1 MVACMMLFVGTM
13 GVMAQKNIDKV
24 VEELEKSD
32 EVSINSVTKRDPK
45 TRKVTRMIKTFSL
58 TDIKMAKRLIAAF
71 EKDEEY
77 AISAVKDM
85 PKGRKSAMKVN
96 FTFTFQQDNEK
107 SMYSLSTNEN
117 GKIELSINISRTTH
131 SNKVSLNLV
140 NDMDALWDE
149 KLGNGKVERKIQISE
164 IDIEIDMNDVRID
177 TYRASGAGGQHV
189 NKTDSA
195 VRITHLPTGIVVTC
209 QNERS
214 QLQNKDKCMQILRSK
229 LLKLEMEKAE
239 KEMRELKGDQKEINF
254 GSQIRSYIMCPYTL
268 VKDHR
273 TNAEN
278 VNVNKVLDGDINI
291 FIEAYLKGK

>member
-1 MVACMMLFVGTM
+1 MKNWMKCMVACMMLFAGTM

-32 EVSINSVTKRDPK
+32 EAAINSVTKRDPK
-45 TRKVTRMIKTFSL
+45 TRKITRMIKTFSL

-107 SMYSLSTNEN
+107 SMYTLTTNEN
-117 GKIELSINISRTTH
+117 GKIELSINISRTTT

-149 KLGNGKVERKIQISE
+149 KLGNGKVERE
-164 IDIEIDMNDVRID
+164 IVSNR
-177 TYRASGAGGQHV
+177 
-189 NKTDSA
+189 
-195 VRITHLPTGIVVTC
+195 
-209 QNERS
+209 
-214 QLQNKDKCMQILRSK
+214 
-229 LLKLEMEKAE
+229 
-239 KEMRELKGDQKEINF
+239 
-254 GSQIRSYIMCPYTL
+254 
-268 VKDHR
+268 
-273 TNAEN
+273 
-278 VNVNKVLDGDINI
+278 
-291 FIEAYLKGK
+291 

>member
-1 MVACMMLFVGTM
+1 MVACMMMFVGTM

-32 EVSINSVTKRDPK
+32 EASINSVTKRDPK

-77 AISAVKDM
+77 AISAMKDM

-149 KLGNGKVERKIQISE
+149 KLGNGKVERE
-164 IDIEIDMNDVRID
+164 IVSNR
-177 TYRASGAGGQHV
+177 
-189 NKTDSA
+189 
-195 VRITHLPTGIVVTC
+195 
-209 QNERS
+209 
-214 QLQNKDKCMQILRSK
+214 
-229 LLKLEMEKAE
+229 
-239 KEMRELKGDQKEINF
+239 
-254 GSQIRSYIMCPYTL
+254 
-268 VKDHR
+268 
-273 TNAEN
+273 
-278 VNVNKVLDGDINI
+278 
-291 FIEAYLKGK
+291 

>member
-1 MVACMMLFVGTM
+1 MKTWMKCMVACMMLFVGTI

-32 EVSINSVTKRDPK
+32 EASINSVTKRDPK

-149 KLGNGKVERKIQISE
+149 KLGNGKVERE
-164 IDIEIDMNDVRID
+164 IVSNR
-177 TYRASGAGGQHV
+177 
-189 NKTDSA
+189 
-195 VRITHLPTGIVVTC
+195 
-209 QNERS
+209 
-214 QLQNKDKCMQILRSK
+214 
-229 LLKLEMEKAE
+229 
-239 KEMRELKGDQKEINF
+239 
-254 GSQIRSYIMCPYTL
+254 
-268 VKDHR
+268 
-273 TNAEN
+273 
-278 VNVNKVLDGDINI
+278 
-291 FIEAYLKGK
+291 